1 MNRRILLV
9 LVAATL
15 LVGACAVTKTPPPAV
30 VPQGEMRFLVDPRIG
45 LQHPVDPV
53 LNRKFDA
60 AWRFA
65 LAGDFV
71 EARRLLTEIR
81 TKNPEDLPAA
91 LAEAAIDIRQG
102 QLDAAQTIVQRL
114 EDQAPDYTAARV
126 YDAEIAIA
134 QNKTRRAYE
143 IYRALSQRPDAPPTV
158 AERLSILQSRLFEE
172 LFTAARSA
180 SDEAAIPIL
189 REALTINPAATNAR
203 IALANKLIARKSYDE
218 AMQVLDPLI
227 SSPEFDKDEVQES
240 FAEIEAGRGQY
251 EQAIARYERLWRSNR
266 HPATVP
272 IASRYARRLE
282 QIKQD
287 WNAANMPPQYQ
298 RAIETDAI
306 DRADLAVLMYWKVSS
321 VRFAQNLGQPPIAI
335 DIEGVPGRDEIIRA
349 IAIGL
354 YDVDPVTRR
363 VSPPR
368 PINTSTLARLAAK
381 LLLVC
386 GASCAKSLPYERDE
400 LLRAQRIL
408 AACGVTD
415 PSATAS
421 PDAPASGRTAAALLD
436 EIEKV
441 LAK

>member
-1 MNRRILLV
+1 LNKRILFV
-9 LVAATL
+9 LVATTL
-15 LVGACAVTKTPPPAV
+15 LVEACAVTKTPPPAV
-30 VPQGEMRFLVDPRIG
+30 APLGEMRFLVDPRIG
-45 LQHPVDPV
+45 FQHPADPV

-65 LAGDFV
+65 LADDFG

-81 TKNPEDLPAA
+81 TKNPDDLPAA

-102 QLDAAQTIVQRL
+102 QLDTAQTIVQRL

-158 AERLSILQSRLFEE
+158 AERLSVLQSRLFEE
-172 LFTAARSA
+172 LFTAARGA
-180 SDEAAIPIL
+180 TDEAAIPIL
-189 REALTINPAATNAR
+189 REALTINPAAPNAR

-218 AMQVLDPLI
+218 AIQVLDPLI

-240 FAEIEAGRGQY
+240 LAEIEAGRGQY
-251 EQAIARYERLWRSNR
+251 EQAIARYERLARSNR
-266 HPATVP
+266 DP
-272 IASRYARRLE
+272 RYARRLE
-282 QIKQD
+282 QIKED

-321 VRFAQNLGQPPIAI
+321 VRFAQNLGEPPIAI

-381 LLLVC
+381 LLLLR

-415 PSATAS
+415 PSATAA
-421 PDAPASGRTAAALLD
+421 PDAPASGQTAAALLD

-441 LAK
+441 LTK

>member
-1 MNRRILLV
+1 M

-45 LQHPVDPV
+45 FQHPADPV

-60 AWRFA
+60 AWRFV

-81 TKNPEDLPAA
+81 TKNPDDLPAA

-126 YDAEIAIA
+126 YDAEIAVA

-172 LFTAARSA
+172 LFTAARGA

-251 EQAIARYERLWRSNR
+251 EQAIARYERLARSNR
-266 HPATVP
+266 DP
-272 IASRYARRLE
+272 RYARRLE

-436 EIEKV
+436 EVEKV
-441 LAK
+441 LVR

>member
-30 VPQGEMRFLVDPRIG
+30 APQGEMRFLVDPRIG
-45 LQHPVDPV
+45 FQHPADPV

-60 AWRFA
+60 AWRFV

-81 TKNPEDLPAA
+81 TKNPDDLPAA

-102 QLDAAQTIVQRL
+102 QLDAAQMIVQQI
-114 EDQAPDYTAARV
+114 EDQAPDYTTARV

-134 QNKTRRAYE
+134 RNKTRRAYE
-143 IYRALSQRPDAPPTV
+143 IYRALSQQPDAPPTV
-158 AERLSILQSRLFEE
+158 AERLSILQRRLLEE
-172 LFTAARSA
+172 LFTAAQGA

-203 IALANKLIARKSYDE
+203 LALANKLIARKSYDE
-218 AMQVLDPLI
+218 AMQVLDPVI

-240 FAEIEAGRGQY
+240 LAEIEAGRGQY
-251 EQAIARYERLWRSNR
+251 EQAIARYERLARSNR
-266 HPATVP
+266 D
-272 IASRYARRLE
+272 SRYARRLE

-306 DRADLAVLMYWKVSS
+306 DRADLAVLIYWKVSS
-321 VRFAQNLGQPPIAI
+321 VRFAQNLAEPPIAI

-363 VSPPR
+363 VSPLR
-368 PINTSTLARLAAK
+368 PINTSTLTRLAAR
-381 LLLVC
+381 LLLLH

-415 PSATAS
+415 PSATAA